1 MGKSYDKALG
11 DISRWIVNEDDKQE
25 SVKEKIHRLNLVLSS
40 MLNAQTP
47 SELDD
52 VVFGFTEH
60 ADDVKGMK
68 L

>member
-1 MGKSYDKALG
+1 MGKNYDKALG
-11 DISRWIVNEDDKQE
+11 DIIRWIVNKDDKKE
-25 SVKEKIHRLNLVLSS
+25 SVKEKIHRLNLVLNS

-60 ADDVKGMK
+60 AKDVKGMK
-68 L
+68 I